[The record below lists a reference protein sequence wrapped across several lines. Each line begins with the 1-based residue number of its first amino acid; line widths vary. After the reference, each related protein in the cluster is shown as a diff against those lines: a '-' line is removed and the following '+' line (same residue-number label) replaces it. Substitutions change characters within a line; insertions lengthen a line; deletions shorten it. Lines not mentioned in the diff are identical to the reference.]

1 LYLVAVGVPLN
12 FIYRPA
18 GLVFTALAIAL
29 IIVMDTAFSVLLT
42 IIFLQPITKVL
53 DEGNG
58 VAQKSAGYKSMQKSK
73 WMTMAGAILAVS
85 SSTVLYINAALWAT
99 YGLDSQFQTNPWL
112 NILVFGIS
120 MDSLASDVGMVFVCG
135 VLKNASVEAM
145 SSKFSIRSARASSK
159 KHSVR
164 PLPDDFVPNSQASE
178 DYTPDD
184 VQRAS

>member
-1 LYLVAVGVPLN
+1 
-12 FIYRPA
+12 
-18 GLVFTALAIAL
+18 
-29 IIVMDTAFSVLLT
+29 
-42 IIFLQPITKVL
+42 
-53 DEGNG
+53 
-58 VAQKSAGYKSMQKSK
+58 MQKSK